1 MKQKFDELKY
11 ENLNLNQNLEYNSS
25 IQKKL
30 ENLVLENKNLKRLNT
45 ELNKKIEN
53 YEEEINFLNKSKIIT

>member
-53 YEEEINFLNKSKIIT
+53 YEDEIN